1 MDRSLQPGY
10 SRRGI
15 VLARLCFLLSS
26 IQCSDACQHYV
37 RTLTSLNVRS
47 RRALGSWHYIH
58 ISGGVWCA
66 WHHLIYCCPVFVDV
80 VNPSSRFIDPGCKST
95 RRHHADAIV
104 FFVPKTTNEPST
116 ARDYYKAVRHVHLQ
130 RTELTTEFDN
140 SGNRAATAAS
150 N

>member
-116 ARDYYKAVRHVHLQ
+116 GLQ
-130 RTELTTEFDN
+130 GGST
-140 SGNRAATAAS
+140 RAFAAHGVNDRVWQQWKS
-150 N
+150 CCNCCK